1 MASGA
6 EGWGGAAGWSGGP
19 ECVMP
24 AWFWVEALLCP
35 SPPPPCLPLPLLA
48 ANAVVS
54 LPSQFQF
61 ASRLL
66 LVSANPASSTNT
78 CSVSVPA
85 LLLSVATSLS
95 VTPQQVWGV
104 GCGSRSAWHLPNL
117 IDKLRTHV

>member
-1 MASGA
+1 
-6 EGWGGAAGWSGGP
+6 
-19 ECVMP
+19 MP
-24 AWFWVEALLCP
+24 AWLVGGRLNM
-35 SPPPPCLPLPLLA
+35 PPFNTPCLPLPLLA